1 MEIPSRV
8 VIEQVRPQVD
18 DGRFPIK
25 RVVGEAVEV
34 TADIFADGHDQLE
47 AVVRYR
53 QIAGVRTG
61 DTSWRE
67 ERMSP
72 LGNDRW
78 SATFHVEALG
88 RYEYTLVGWVDRFGS
103 WQEDVRKRVAAGQAV
118 ASELLEGSAAILATA
133 SRLEASR
140 GPKTGGQTPPP
151 ESEPEG
157 GLRTRALAIA
167 GSEDEARRVELA
179 LDPNLTAVMRRH
191 SARDGAATY
200 DRTLEV
206 LVQRPRARFG
216 AWYEMFPRSAG
227 PDPTRSATFD
237 EAACRL
243 SDIAAMGFDVLYLPP
258 IHPIGRSFRKGSN
271 NTLAAGPGDPGSP
284 WAIGGPEGGHK
295 AVEPGLGTID
305 DFDRFVDTARR
316 MNLEVALDLAFQCS
330 PDHPY
335 VTEHPEWFRHLSDGS
350 IKYAENPP
358 KKYQDICPL
367 EFESEHW
374 QELWEEL
381 KSVVLFW
388 IGHGVSIFRVDNPH
402 TKPLAFWEWLLREVT
417 REHPE
422 AIFLS
427 EAFTRPALMKRLGK
441 VGFSQSYT
449 YFTWR
454 NTKAELTEYFTEL
467 TSTDVREYMRPNL
480 FANTPDILH
489 AYLQEGGRPAFQVRL
504 VLATTLGAS
513 YGIYSG
519 FEVCENR
526 AVPGTEEYHDSEK
539 YQFRRWDWNRPGH
552 IRELIACVNRA
563 RRTHPALQRD
573 WQLRFHTTDNDQ
585 LLCYSKALPDRSDIV
600 LVVVNLDPHHVQ
612 DGWVQVPVWDWGT
625 SSPYVVHD
633 LLDDAQY
640 AWRGD
645 WNYVRLDPDVRAA
658 HIFHVQRVGWN
669 A

>member
-8 VIEQVRPQVD
+8 VIERVRPQVD

-133 SRLEASR
+133 SRLDASR

-191 SARDGAATY
+191 SAREGAATY

-227 PDPTRSATFD
+227 PDPQRHVRRGSPPPVGHRRHGVRCPLPA
-237 EAACRL
+237 
-243 SDIAAMGFDVLYLPP
+243 SDSPHRPELPQRKQQ
-258 IHPIGRSFRKGSN
+258 HLGRGSGRSGQP
-271 NTLAAGPGDPGSP
+271 LGDRWTG
-284 WAIGGPEGGHK
+284 
-295 AVEPGLGTID
+295 
-305 DFDRFVDTARR
+305 RR
-316 MNLEVALDLAFQCS
+316 TQ
-330 PDHPY
+330 
-335 VTEHPEWFRHLSDGS
+335 
-350 IKYAENPP
+350 
-358 KKYQDICPL
+358 
-367 EFESEHW
+367 
-374 QELWEEL
+374 
-381 KSVVLFW
+381 
-388 IGHGVSIFRVDNPH
+388 
-402 TKPLAFWEWLLREVT
+402 
-417 REHPE
+417 
-422 AIFLS
+422 
-427 EAFTRPALMKRLGK
+427 
-441 VGFSQSYT
+441 
-449 YFTWR
+449 
-454 NTKAELTEYFTEL
+454 
-467 TSTDVREYMRPNL
+467 
-480 FANTPDILH
+480 
-489 AYLQEGGRPAFQVRL
+489 GGRA
-504 VLATTLGAS
+504 
-513 YGIYSG
+513 
-519 FEVCENR
+519 
-526 AVPGTEEYHDSEK
+526 
-539 YQFRRWDWNRPGH
+539 RP
-552 IRELIACVNRA
+552 
-563 RRTHPALQRD
+563 
-573 WQLRFHTTDNDQ
+573 
-585 LLCYSKALPDRSDIV
+585 
-600 LVVVNLDPHHVQ
+600 
-612 DGWVQVPVWDWGT
+612 
-625 SSPYVVHD
+625 
-633 LLDDAQY
+633 
-640 AWRGD
+640 
-645 WNYVRLDPDVRAA
+645 
-658 HIFHVQRVGWN
+658 
-669 A
+669 